1 MNDSNLIKKVMH
13 SITNSSK
20 CEDEREQLESYKIS
34 TICLS
39 LLVTLLVISSIIR
52 ETIEIHLGDIYPFN
66 STQEI
71 FFYISLISLVGCYI
85 LCKKGAIGTISSLG
99 TLIFGISF
107 PIYSGNILS
116 SILLEG
122 IFSNLQNYQKSNIHL
137 IIIFLMVIF
146 PIVIY
151 FALNR
156 VYKKSIAS
164 SEY

>member
-1 MNDSNLIKKVMH
+1 MNNSSLIKKMIY

-20 CEDEREQLESYKIS
+20 CEDEREQLEGYKIS

-52 ETIEIHLGDIYPFN
+52 ETIEIRLGDIYPFS
-66 STQEI
+66 STQET
-71 FFYISLISLVGCYI
+71 FFYLGLIGLVGSYV
-85 LCKKGAIGTISSLG
+85 LCKKGAVGTISSQG

-107 PIYSGNILS
+107 PIYSGNLLS

-122 IFSNLQNYQKSNIHL
+122 IFSNLQNYQKANIHL
-137 IIIFLMVIF
+137 IIIFLMIIF

-156 VYKKSIAS
+156 VYKKSLVNF
-164 SEY
+164 ED